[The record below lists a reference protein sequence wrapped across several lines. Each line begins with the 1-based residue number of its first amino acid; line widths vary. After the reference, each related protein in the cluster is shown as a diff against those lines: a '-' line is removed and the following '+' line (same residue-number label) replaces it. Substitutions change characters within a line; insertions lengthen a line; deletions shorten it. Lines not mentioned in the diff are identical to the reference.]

1 MGVGRKKRG
10 DVRYSEKKPLNL
22 NDSLLIEILDKKMN
36 DLGAKLTIIHIH

>member
-1 MGVGRKKRG
+1 MGVGGKKRG
-10 DVRYSEKKPLNL
+10 DVRYSGKKPLNL

>member
-10 DVRYSEKKPLNL
+10 DVRSGKKPLNL

-36 DLGAKLTIIHIH
+36 DLGAKLKIIHIH